1 MRSTVNPVEKEE
13 KEESLHR
20 SLLSARLAYE
30 AADTAAKGKIAENAP
45 PVSIGWDSHA
55 PIVSS
60 ETSFMM

>member
-1 MRSTVNPVEKEE
+1 MEKDE

-30 AADTAAKGKIAENAP
+30 AADTSEKGKKAVNAP

-60 ETSFMM
+60 D